1 MNSLF
6 RDIGKWIAVAF
17 AASGVATAG
26 GTGDATE
33 VDGAYVDRQDYLS
46 AKLVITGQAVL
57 GDADTL
63 TIAANLQDDA
73 DGAGAGV
80 DFGDAFTAAVVATG
94 GTGGSTE
101 SFKVEIDVDLSAA
114 KRYVRAQVTPNLSA
128 ANTDTCRWSA
138 CWVFAPKAQ
147 QV

>member
-1 MNSLF
+1 MTSLF
-6 RDIGKWIAVAF
+6 RDIGEWITALF

-46 AKLVITGQAVL
+46 AKLVIVGQAVL
-57 GDADTL
+57 AEAATL
-63 TIAANLQDDA
+63 SIAANIQDDA

-80 DFGDAFTAAVVATG
+80 DFAPAFANAVVATG
-94 GTGGSTE
+94 GAGGSTE
-101 SFKVEIDVDLSAA
+101 AFKVELDFDLSTA

-128 ANTDTCRWSA
+128 ANTDTCRWA
-138 CWVFAPKAQ
+138 AAWVFGPKSQ
-147 QV
+147 QT